1 MTETGK
7 KRNGVLIIVVVL
19 IITIILTFNMTKLI
33 FNMGGKTA
41 CENSGS
47 EYINGHRC
55 LKIENLDL
63 CVFENEVYIKPDIID
78 YDLDHISSFFN
89 NS

>member
-19 IITIILTFNMTKLI
+19 IITII
-33 FNMGGKTA
+33 
-41 CENSGS
+41 NSGS